1 VTRPKLG
8 DRVGIPWLHSA
19 CGVCEDCLSGYET
32 LCRRQ
37 KNTGFSVNGTLA
49 EYAIATAS
57 HAIPLPP
64 SITDDQAATLLCAGV
79 TSYKALKE
87 TGAKAGDFVTIMGAG
102 GGLGH
107 LAIQYAKAMGFQVIA
122 MDKGIE
128 KLDFCKSLGADL
140 VIDVTDLDAVA
151 QNLKASGGLGSHAI
165 TCFATN
171 LSAFKMSI
179 DVARRRGV
187 VVAVG
192 LPTGSFPCP
201 VFDIVLKGIT
211 IKGTIVGTRA
221 DCQEAL
227 DFGVRGLVKCSIELG
242 ELENIDD
249 IFTRLRN
256 GSILGRVVIK
266 LE

>member
-1 VTRPKLG
+1 MTRPKLG
-8 DRVGIPWLHSA
+8 QRVGIPWLQST
-19 CGVCEDCLSGYET
+19 CGVCEHCISGYET

-37 KNTGFSVNGTLA
+37 KNTGFSINGTLA

-57 HAIPLPP
+57 HAISIPP
-64 SITDDQAATLLCAGV
+64 SVTDDQAAPLLCAGV
-79 TSYKALKE
+79 TAYKALKE

-128 KLDFCKSLGADL
+128 RLNFCKSLGADF
-140 VIDVTDLDAVA
+140 VIDVTDSNAVT
-151 QNLKASGGLGSHAI
+151 QNIDASGGLGSHAI

-171 LSAFKMSI
+171 LSGFKMSI

-192 LPTGSFPCP
+192 LPPGSFPCS
-201 VFDIVLKGIT
+201 VFDLVLKGIT
-211 IKGTIVGTRA
+211 IKGSIVGTRA
-221 DCQEAL
+221 DCNEAL
-227 DFGVRGLVKCSIELG
+227 DFGARGLVKCSVELD
-242 ELENIDD
+242 ELENINN
-249 IFTRLRN
+249 IFTRLKN
-256 GSILGRVVIK
+256 GNILGRVVIK
-266 LE
+266 LD

>member
-1 VTRPKLG
+1 
-8 DRVGIPWLHSA
+8 
-19 CGVCEDCLSGYET
+19 
-32 LCRRQ
+32 
-37 KNTGFSVNGTLA
+37 
-49 EYAIATAS
+49 
-57 HAIPLPP
+57 
-64 SITDDQAATLLCAGV
+64 V

-87 TGAKAGDFVTIMGAG
+87 TGAKAGDFVTIIGAG
-102 GGLGH
+102 GGLGIYIYIYVYIYIYTKYIYIFIYIYIYIYIKGH

-140 VIDVTDLDAVA
+140 VIDVTDPDAVA

-192 LPTGSFPCP
+192 LPTGSFPVS

-227 DFGVRGLVKCSIELG
+227 DFGVRGLVKCSVELG
-242 ELENIDD
+242 ELEDIDD